1 MSHLH
6 VDVTALHLRTVT
18 DIWYF
23 QILWHLRSFKINID
37 NNSYDSQPL
46 FYQSVCI
53 YMIYLANLWCHFFF
67 YFKWTSNKISYIQ
80 TPLPL
85 FYSEYW
91 FGLYAFQI
99 FTARKPLV
107 FNHIYSIILVQF
119 KALFSSIRF
128 TFPFWL
134 YLCWEWGSGIY
145 VSVRLVFVHFRL

>member
-23 QILWHLRSFKINID
+23 QTLWHLRLFKINID

-53 YMIYLANLWCHFFF
+53 YMIYLANESIYDVIF
-67 YFKWTSNKISYIQ
+67 YFISNSNKISYIQ
-80 TPLPL
+80 TRLPL
-85 FYSEYW
+85 FYSE
-91 FGLYAFQI
+91 FGFYAFQI
-99 FTARKPLV
+99 FMACKPLV